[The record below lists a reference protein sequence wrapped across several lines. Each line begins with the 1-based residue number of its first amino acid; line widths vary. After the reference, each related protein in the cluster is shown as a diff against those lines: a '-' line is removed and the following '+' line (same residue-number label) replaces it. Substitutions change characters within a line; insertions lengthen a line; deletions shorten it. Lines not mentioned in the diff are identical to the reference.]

1 MKVKPEKQ
9 IKRVT
14 GNKKVISSAWINAD
28 ASSVVLLKSQVHF
41 QLNLGLQQMQ
51 QLKFNFKV
59 SKDPIA
65 TKIVLWKLL
74 GSKMTLQT

>member
-1 MKVKPEKQ
+1 MY
-9 IKRVT
+9 
-14 GNKKVISSAWINAD
+14 
-28 ASSVVLLKSQVHF
+28 F

-65 TKIVLWKLL
+65 AKIIL
-74 GSKMTLQT
+74 